1 MTYRS
6 LESII
11 RDTNRQRSEYK
22 SVSSAIRSI
31 YEKYVETHSSDQIVV
46 GGYRTKHFEQCPKA
60 QKLYSNLPE
69 DIDRNRAEIA
79 AKFLDQLFAL
89 EKGIMSTEKATSE
102 DIEQAERY
110 AERAKDQARMLNMEK
125 EHEFIDDHVK
135 VIKSFHKMPS
145 GPKEVV
151 TDDDIKKVF
160 TRPPVDDTPERRDV
174 DIDNQKFRISR
185 NIKAQRKLK
194 IIDND

>member
-1 MTYRS
+1 MTYKS
-6 LESII
+6 LATII
-11 RDTNRQRSEYK
+11 RSRVRGESTYK
-22 SVSSAIRSI
+22 SLTNTYRSI

-46 GGYRTKHFEQCPKA
+46 GGYRTKHFEQCPRA
-60 QKLYSNLPE
+60 QKLYSNLPD

-79 AKFLDQLFAL
+79 AKFIDQLFAL
-89 EKGIMSTEKATSE
+89 EKGIVSTEKATSE
-102 DIEQAERY
+102 DIKQAETY

-125 EHEFIDDHVK
+125 EHSFIDDHVET
-135 VIKSFHKMPS
+135 IKSFHKVPS

-185 NIKAQRKLK
+185 SIKAQRKLK

>member
-1 MTYRS
+1 MTYKS
-6 LESII
+6 LATII
-11 RDTNRQRSEYK
+11 RERARGGSTYK
-22 SVSSAIRSI
+22 SLTNTYRSI

-46 GGYRTKHFEQCPKA
+46 GGYRTKHFEQCPRA

-89 EKGIMSTEKATSE
+89 EKGIVATEKATSE

-110 AERAKDQARMLNMEK
+110 AERAKDQARMLNMEQ
-125 EHEFIDDHVK
+125 EHSFIDDHIK
-135 VIKSFHKMPS
+135 VIKSFHKVPG

-185 NIKAQRKLK
+185 SIKAQRKLK